1 MTLVCSNPDCESH
14 KEDYHA
20 FTINVTVDE
29 DRIME
34 CENLNKVEAEYFVCD
49 YCQSEAA
56 EGGAK

>member
-29 DRIME
+29 KRDLE
-34 CENLNKVEAEYFVCD
+34 ENLNLVEAEYFVCD
-49 YCQSEAA
+49 SCQSEAT
-56 EGGAK
+56 EGGVR

>member
-29 DRIME
+29 DRDLA
-34 CENLNKVEAEYFVCD
+34 ENLNKVEAEYFVCD

-56 EGGAK
+56 EGGVK